1 MEIQKFISGYKQN
14 YPTQKTSIFITYLL
28 VLVRNSINE
37 HLLKSQ
43 FANITMKE
51 LEEKQQ
57 YILQL

>member
-43 FANITMKE
+43 FANIAMKE
-51 LEEKQQ
+51 
-57 YILQL
+57 